1 METNPEKNVFI
12 VYLKKLVSLN
22 TLKYFSFM
30 YKHYNIYELSH
41 LKVKIIMM
49 SIRHSGNIL
58 FSIVYFYEHACIS

>member
-1 METNPEKNVFI
+1 METNPERNVFI

-30 YKHYNIYELSH
+30 YKNYNIYELSH

-49 SIRHSGNIL
+49 SIRHSGIKH
-58 FSIVYFYEHACIS
+58 FV